1 MGITSTEWAVV
12 VASASASILTTIGA
26 RWLDG
31 AKAKRE
37 AVVARADELKR
48 ACMKIISGAFRV
60 SQRAGALRTNMIHR
74 SGLTEGLDVLLH
86 IRKPADPLE
95 ICDYLLSEL
104 SPVLDAQS
112 VLWLS
117 GDENLM
123 RSAGDVI
130 LAKADVIEKSTALPK
145 DRQSDPSASHFEHL
159 KVSLRGFIPLTGGG
173 QEEVLRQESVK
184 NLALACAKFGEV
196 MRENLGVDDAGAIL
210 KAFPNLLKSPD
221 DSSDSDGL
229 CFVPANE

>member
-1 MGITSTEWAVV
+1 MAITSTEWAVV
-12 VASASASILTTIGA
+12 IASASASILTTLGA

-31 AKAKRE
+31 SRAKRQAE
-37 AVVARADELKR
+37 VAREDELKN
-48 ACMKIISGAFRV
+48 ACVQIISGAFRV
-60 SQRAGALRTNMIHR
+60 SQKAGALRTAMIHR

-95 ICDYLLSEL
+95 IHDYLLAEL

-117 GDENLM
+117 GNETLM

-130 LAKADVIEKSTALPK
+130 LAIAEVIEKSTALPN
-145 DRQSDPSASHFEHL
+145 DRLPDPSASHFEHL
-159 KVSLRGFIPLTGGG
+159 KVSLRGLIPSTGGG

-184 NLALACAKFGEV
+184 RLALACAKFGEV
-196 MRENLGVDDAGAIL
+196 MRQTLGVDDVGAIL
-210 KAFPNLLKSPD
+210 KAFPSLLMSPD
-221 DSSDSDGL
+221 ESSNSDELGS
-229 CFVPANE
+229 NE